1 MRTPAQKLEA
11 LMKRS
16 AKKGAIVDV
25 SGLGADGKGAVSI
38 PLPSTA
44 RSTKWMPSVANAPPI
59 VSSDAAGYVRAM
71 DFMKEFTGKSY
82 ASFAKAFK
90 DGKAHLNKEY
100 NLAAGYERVGM
111 EFVPAAKAERA
122 VAKKT
127 TKSPSRKSKSPAKK
141 SKSPAKKSKSPAK
154 KSKSPAKKATKS
166 PARKTKSPAKKATKS
181 PARKTKSPAKK
192 ATKSPARKTKSP
204 AKKATKSPKA
214 AKSPVKVTSS
224 PRVMAAAPTPC
235 NASTA
240 LSSSVKMIT
249 VNGAAV
255 APVTM
260 LKGASVKVEYANG
273 HTQEVAH
280 FV

>member
-90 DGKAHLNKEY
+90 DGKTHLNKEY

-111 EFVPAAKAERA
+111 EFVPAVKAERA

-127 TKSPSRKSKSPAKK
+127 TKSPSRKSKSPSKK
-141 SKSPAKKSKSPAK
+141 SKSPAR
-154 KSKSPAKKATKS
+154 KSKSPAKKA
-166 PARKTKSPAKKATKS
+166 TKSPAKKATKS
-181 PARKTKSPAKK
+181 PARKTKSPTKK

-204 AKKATKSPKA
+204 TKKATKSPKA